1 MLSIVGAV
9 VCALLR
15 LGDEKKVLLESVPWN
30 TIILVSGVCML
41 LGVTEATGIFGSVTD
56 ILNTNLSQTAI
67 GCILVLLGGFM
78 SFFSGAIS
86 VVVPLFLPMVLTVS
100 AGGGHSPTALA
111 SAITIGAIMTC
122 TSPFSTAGSFVLSCL
137 PDGKMRD
144 QIFGRQFLLTCLTFI
159 VPVALMALGFYNIL

>member
-1 MLSIVGAV
+1 M
-9 VCALLR
+9 
-15 LGDEKKVLLESVPWN
+15 KKVLLESVPWN

-86 VVVPLFLPMVLTVS
+86 VVVPLFLPMVPQCPQAEAIPHSTGLRYHHR
-100 AGGGHSPTALA
+100 GHYDLHVPVFHGRFL
-111 SAITIGAIMTC
+111 C
-122 TSPFSTAGSFVLSCL
+122 TVLSS
-137 PDGKMRD
+137 
-144 QIFGRQFLLTCLTFI
+144 
-159 VPVALMALGFYNIL
+159 

>member
-1 MLSIVGAV
+1 M
-9 VCALLR
+9 
-15 LGDEKKVLLESVPWN
+15 KKVLLESVPWN

-100 AGGGHSPTALA
+100 AGGGHSPQHWPPL
-111 SAITIGAIMTC
+111 
-122 TSPFSTAGSFVLSCL
+122 SPSGPL
-137 PDGKMRD
+137 
-144 QIFGRQFLLTCLTFI
+144 
-159 VPVALMALGFYNIL
+159 